1 MNTRQFIWC
10 LLPLGVL
17 LFHYAY
23 GERLQYGEESLK
35 IRSSALRQKH
45 SGQLELASKQ
55 FEKAE
60 KAAHPDDLTL
70 RASLRIDSALASI
83 EAGNLTEA
91 TTQLDRLLAAKLS
104 AELPAPI
111 IEEVQSTLALSLYYT
126 AYALRLDLPD
136 PEMWHSEAD
145 GARQIYL
152 ALYQSASQKNR
163 PLDAAVYA
171 RNLEATIQLL
181 KCRQAELASLPIP
194 SPVRAA
200 LQTGLAGKR
209 KAESE
214 Q

>member
-10 LLPLGVL
+10 LLPLGAL

-23 GERLQYGEESLK
+23 GERLQYGEESFK
-35 IRSSALRQKH
+35 IRSGALREKQ
-45 SGQLELASKQ
+45 SGRFDVASKR
-55 FEKAE
+55 FDEAE
-60 KAAHPDDLTL
+60 RAAHPDDLPL
-70 RASLRIDSALASI
+70 RARMRIDSALASI

-91 TTQLDRLLAAKLS
+91 TSHLDRLLAAKLS
-104 AELPAPI
+104 AGLPDFI
-111 IEEVQSTLALSLYYT
+111 VEEVQSTLALSLYYT

-145 GARQIYL
+145 GARQIFL
-152 ALYQSASQKNR
+152 ALYQSASQRKR
-163 PLDAAVYA
+163 PLEAAVYA

-181 KCRQAELASLPIP
+181 RCRQAELASLPIP

-200 LQTGLAGKR
+200 LQTGLAAKR
-209 KAESE
+209 KADSE